1 MRYRRGET
9 PRTYYRADDRCFTS
23 DDKWYFAT
31 REGVDVGPY
40 ATREAAK
47 AGIGRLI
54 MLLED
59 AKGDP
64 DAAMKIIQDFVFML

>member
-23 DDKWYFAT
+23 DDKWY
-31 REGVDVGPY
+31 Y